1 MVKYDRELDFT
12 FNALADP
19 TRRAILASLVMGRA
33 SVSQLAE
40 PHKMSLPAV
49 MKHLTVLERAGLIR
63 QEKEGRVR
71 QCRLVFHPL
80 KQANDWI
87 AQYRSFWEAQF
98 DSLGRYLQSNSRTT
112 DSPSAAESAEFLFP
126 STLGTAAC
134 ALTEEQNKESLECPH
149 PKSQQEHLNS
159 AERLPRRAKGSSGLG
174 RKRKS

>member
-12 FNALADP
+12 FSALADP
-19 TRRAILASLVMGRA
+19 TRRAILASLVLGRA

-40 PHKMSLPAV
+40 PHNMSLPAV

-71 QCRLVFHPL
+71 QCRLVFDPL

-98 DSLGRYLQSNSRTT
+98 DSLNRYLTQ
-112 DSPSAAESAEFLFP
+112 
-126 STLGTAAC
+126 
-134 ALTEEQNKESLECPH
+134 EQNKESLECPH
-149 PKSQQEHLNS
+149 PKSQQEYLNS
-159 AERLPRRAKGSSGLG
+159 TERLPRRAKKSSGPG